1 MQGARAQG
9 DVMITTGGTLTA
21 AKQITSVFGTVSIFA
36 AGGATL
42 SPVPIGSQDQM
53 PGYGF
58 ASPVAPPGPKSPLP
72 TAPGAASNNGPG
84 LPVFAEIPVSVAD
97 QIVGG
102 VIQPGAVSG
111 SSCPGGGS
119 NGSGSP
125 DRTTGVAGRPG
136 AAIGSIINAAT
147 GTSDPA
153 TADTAAALR
162 TAGQSCG
169 EETGADADS
178 GLAAIDPN
186 KPEAADQKKASCPP
200 AETAGQAAAGTP
212 AGAPT
217 DAPTAPAGTDPTPD
231 ATPAPPIGGLQ

>member
-1 MQGARAQG
+1 M
-9 DVMITTGGTLTA
+9 
-21 AKQITSVFGTVSIFA
+21 
-36 AGGATL
+36 
-42 SPVPIGSQDQM
+42 
-53 PGYGF
+53 
-58 ASPVAPPGPKSPLP
+58 
-72 TAPGAASNNGPG
+72 
-84 LPVFAEIPVSVAD
+84 FAEIPVAFSD
-97 QIVGG
+97 QVVGG
-102 VIQPGAVSG
+102 VIQPGAASG
-111 SSCPGGGS
+111 GVGLAAGG

-169 EETGADADS
+169 EETGADADN

-212 AGAPT
+212 AGTPT
-217 DAPTAPAGTDPTPD
+217 GAPTAPAGS
-231 ATPAPPIGGLQ
+231 